1 VSPAAGTSARSLWLW
16 TTIALGVVLLAV
28 VATIATLALVRDDG
42 TRELQSA
49 AMPWED
55 PGGETTETSRDVAAA
70 ARTET
75 LAFLEVDYRAMEPLT
90 EKVLDGATGEFKKQ
104 YADRVEDLVTQAKE
118 NKSISEGEVVALG
131 IGELDDDSALV
142 HVAANSQVQN
152 STTGGTPQP
161 RYYRLQLDM
170 VREGDQCLVSQL
182 QFVG

>member
-1 VSPAAGTSARSLWLW
+1 MRPAAVSSGRPVWLW
-16 TTIALGVVLLAV
+16 TTVALGVVLLAV

-55 PGGETTETSRDVAAA
+55 PGGELTESSRAVAAA
-70 ARTET
+70 AREET
-75 LAFLEVDYRAMEPLT
+75 LAFLEVDYRDMEPLT

-104 YADRVEDLVTQAKE
+104 YADRVEDLVTQAKQ
-118 NKSISEGEVVALG
+118 NRSISEGEVVSLG
-131 IGELDDDSALV
+131 VGELDDDSALV

-152 STTGGTPQP
+152 RSTGGTPQP

-170 VREGDQCLVSQL
+170 VREGDRWLVSQL